1 MNDRVCRDSDRLR
14 NPDRLARLEIDRV
27 AGLCLEGPAVRS
39 VLDVGTG
46 TGVFAEAFAAR
57 DLSVAGVDIQESM
70 LEGARSHVPAAR
82 FLLAPSENL
91 PFEDGEFDVVFL
103 GLVLHETENAD
114 RTMAE
119 AFRVCALRTAVLEW
133 PLQEQPFGPPVA
145 ERLSESTVRTLGEK
159 AGFSIIRAVP
169 LTTLMLYLFDKQ
181 ARFRLP
187 ARGLEE

>member
-14 NPDRLARLEIDRV
+14 NPERLARLEIDRV
-27 AGLCLEGPAVRS
+27 AGLCLEIPGTRS

-57 DLSVAGVDIQESM
+57 GLAVTGVDIQEAM
-70 LEGARSHVPAAR
+70 LESARSHVPAAR

-91 PFEDGEFDVVFL
+91 PFEEGACVLVFM
-103 GLVLHETENAD
+103 GLVLHETESAL

-119 AFRVCALRTAVLEW
+119 AFRVCARRSAVLEW

-145 ERLSESTVRTLGEK
+145 DRLDERTIRTWGMD
-159 AGFSIIRAVP
+159 AGFASVRAVP
-169 LTTLMLYLFDKQ
+169 LAALVLYLFDK
-181 ARFRLP
+181 
-187 ARGLEE
+187 